1 MKNEKW
7 IIEAASLL
15 FIHFHEL
22 IMKCMDHVAISNQIC
37 NTIYTITTITK
48 IQEVAFD
55 KPRLVFVNEGNS
67 SRWHW

>member
-15 FIHFHEL
+15 FIQFHEL
-22 IMKCMDHVAISNQIC
+22 IMKCMDHVAIENQIC
-37 NTIYTITTITK
+37 KTIYTITK
-48 IQEVAFD
+48 IQEVALD
-55 KPRLVFVNEGNS
+55 KSCLTFVNEGNS